1 MTKIDG
7 LQQEIRTMKEL
18 EDLTNMLEQ
27 TAARNIAVMRTE
39 ILESRP
45 FFQEFWR
52 IYAVMKQ
59 LTPPPPEVIHRQ
71 LVVAIGIDWGMP
83 GNLLHRVLDVAEQT
97 FEEHGADLML
107 IGKMTHARFRTNT
120 DRTVHT
126 FSAPKKSSL
135 RDIEPIY
142 ALISKYAH
150 TTFVYP
156 RFESLSKQVVETNFI
171 TIGET
176 AEQHKAN
183 AQKRAKDEVAA
194 KRFIIEPNPQEIA
207 NYMNQ
212 TVVGLSLYHYIA
224 ESMLAYS
231 AAQMVAMRDS
241 YDNAKNESKALR
253 LKYHKARR
261 AMIDSKLR
269 ELYGS
274 RMSGDFQ
281 LDKDGVH
288 KR

>member
-7 LQQEIRTMKEL
+7 LQQEMKTMHEL

-27 TAARNIAVMRTE
+27 VAARNVATMRSE
-39 ILESRP
+39 ILDSRP

-52 IYAVMKQ
+52 IYAVLKQ

-83 GNLLHRVLDVAEQT
+83 GNLLHKVLDVAEET
-97 FEEHGADLML
+97 YEKHGADLLL
-107 IGKMTHARFRTNT
+107 IGNMTHSRFINKT

-135 RDIEPIY
+135 KEIEPIY
-142 ALISKYAH
+142 ALVAKYAH

-156 RFESLSKQVVETNFI
+156 RFESLSKQVVETTSI
-171 TIGET
+171 SIGDVMSEKMGSKQEVDRQTIE
-176 AEQHKAN
+176 
-183 AQKRAKDEVAA
+183 A
-194 KRFIIEPNPQEIA
+194 KRFIIEPNPQDIS
-207 NYMNQ
+207 NYMNKSL
-212 TVVGLSLYHYIA
+212 VGLSVYHYIA

-241 YDNAKNESKALR
+241 YDNAKDASKT
-253 LKYHKARR
+253 LKQRYHRARR

-269 ELYGS
+269 ELYGARIGKS
-274 RMSGDFQ
+274 HG
-281 LDKDGVH
+281 K
-288 KR
+288 

>member
-7 LQQEIRTMKEL
+7 LQQEMRMMKEL

-27 TAARNIAVMRTE
+27 IAARNVATMRTE
-39 ILESRP
+39 ILQSRP

-52 IYAVMKQ
+52 IYGVLKQ
-59 LTPPPPEVIHRQ
+59 LAPPPPEVVHRQ

-83 GNLLHRVLDVAEQT
+83 GNLLHRVLDVAEDT
-97 FEEHGADLML
+97 YEKHGADLLL
-107 IGKMTHARFRTNT
+107 IGKMTHSRFRNKT
-120 DRTVHT
+120 DRTIHM

-142 ALISKYAH
+142 DLVSKYAH

-171 TIGET
+171 TIGDT
-176 AEQHKAN
+176 AEKNRTNQEKQDQN
-183 AQKRAKDEVAA
+183 SVAA
-194 KRFIIEPNPQEIA
+194 ERFIIEPNPQEIS
-207 NYMNQ
+207 NYMNKS
-212 TVVGLSLYHYIA
+212 VVGLSMYHYIA

-241 YDNAKNESKALR
+241 YDNAKDASSTLR

-274 RMSGDFQ
+274 RIGSSNGQ
-281 LDKDGVH
+281 Q
-288 KR
+288 

>member
-7 LQQEIRTMKEL
+7 LKQEIRTMQEL

-27 TAARNIAVMRTE
+27 TAARNIALMRTE
-39 ILESRP
+39 ILQSRP

-52 IYAVMKQ
+52 IYAVLKQ

-83 GNLLHRVLDVAEQT
+83 GSLLHRVLDVADET
-97 FEEHGADLML
+97 YEAHGADLLL
-107 IGKMTHARFRTNT
+107 IGKMTHARFRNKT
-120 DRTVHT
+120 DRTVHM

-156 RFESLSKQVVETNFI
+156 RFESLSKQVVETNFL
-171 TIGET
+171 TIGDT
-176 AEQHKAN
+176 AEEHKAN
-183 AQKRAKDEVAA
+183 AESQIKNNVAA
-194 KRFIIEPNPQEIA
+194 SRFIIEPNPQEIA

-224 ESMLAYS
+224 ESTLAYS

-241 YDNAKNESKALR
+241 YDNAKEASKSLK

-269 ELYGS
+269 ELYGTRLVS
-274 RMSGDFQ
+274 DPLARKKES
-281 LDKDGVH
+281 L
-288 KR
+288 R

>member
-7 LQQEIRTMKEL
+7 LQQELRMMKEL

-27 TAARNIAVMRTE
+27 IAARNVATMRTE
-39 ILESRP
+39 ILQSRP

-52 IYAVMKQ
+52 IYGVLKQ
-59 LTPPPPEVIHRQ
+59 LTPPPPEVVHRQ

-83 GNLLHRVLDVAEQT
+83 GNLLHRVLDVADETYQK
-97 FEEHGADLML
+97 HGADLLL
-107 IGKMTHARFRTNT
+107 IGKMTHARFKNKT
-120 DRTVHT
+120 DRTVHM

-142 ALISKYAH
+142 DLVSKYAH

-171 TIGET
+171 TIGDSAEKNKT
-176 AEQHKAN
+176 ARERQDPDA
-183 AQKRAKDEVAA
+183 VAA
-194 KRFIIEPNPQEIA
+194 ERFIIEPNPQEIS
-207 NYMNQ
+207 NYMNKS
-212 TVVGLSLYHYIA
+212 VVGLSMYHYIA

-241 YDNAKNESKALR
+241 YDNAKDASSALR

-269 ELYGS
+269 ELYGT
-274 RMSGDFQ
+274 RLGK
-281 LDKDGVH
+281 KDEQ
-288 KR
+288 

>member
-7 LQQEIRTMKEL
+7 LKQEIRTMKEL

-27 TAARNIAVMRTE
+27 TAARNIAIMRTE
-39 ILESRP
+39 ILQSRP

-52 IYAVMKQ
+52 VYAVLKQ

-83 GNLLHRVLDVAEQT
+83 GSLLHKVLDVAEDT
-97 FEEHGADLML
+97 YEKHGADLLL
-107 IGKMTHARFRTNT
+107 IGKMTHARFKDKT

-156 RFESLSKQVVETNFI
+156 RFESLSKQVVETNFLS
-171 TIGET
+171 IGEN
-176 AEQHKAN
+176 AEDYKEGMQR
-183 AQKRAKDEVAA
+183 QAKDNVAA
-194 KRFIIEPNPQEIA
+194 SRFIIEPNAQEIS

-241 YDNAKNESKALR
+241 YDNAKEASKSLNLR
-253 LKYHKARR
+253 YHKARR

-269 ELYGS
+269 ELYGARLVS
-274 RMSGDFQ
+274 DPFQ
-281 LDKDGVH
+281 NNKEH
-288 KR
+288 RR

>member
-7 LQQEIRTMKEL
+7 LQQEMRTMHEL

-27 TAARNIAVMRTE
+27 IAARNVATMRSE

-52 IYAVMKQ
+52 IYAVLKQ

-83 GNLLHRVLDVAEQT
+83 GSLLHRVLDVAEET
-97 FEEHGADLML
+97 YEKHGADLLL
-107 IGKMTHARFRTNT
+107 IGNMTHARFRNKT

-135 RDIEPIY
+135 KDIEPIY
-142 ALISKYAH
+142 SLVSKYAH

-156 RFESLSKQVVETNFI
+156 RFVSLSKQVVETTYI
-171 TIGET
+171 SIGDM
-176 AEQHKAN
+176 
-183 AQKRAKDEVAA
+183 AKDKTKSSNTDQNVDEIAA
-194 KRFIIEPNPQEIA
+194 KRFIIEPNPQEIS
-207 NYMNQ
+207 NYMNKS
-212 TVVGLSLYHYIA
+212 VVGLSVYHYIA

-241 YDNAKNESKALR
+241 YDNAKDASKTLR
-253 LKYHKARR
+253 QRYHKARR
-261 AMIDSKLR
+261 AMIDAKLR
-269 ELYGS
+269 ELYGA
-274 RMSGDFQ
+274 RIGGRNG
-281 LDKDGVH
+281 K
-288 KR
+288 

>member
-7 LQQEIRTMKEL
+7 LQQEMRMMKEL

-27 TAARNIAVMRTE
+27 IAARNVATMRTE
-39 ILESRP
+39 ILQSRP

-52 IYAVMKQ
+52 IYAVLKQ
-59 LTPPPPEVIHRQ
+59 LTPPPPEVVHRQ

-83 GNLLHRVLDVAEQT
+83 GNLLHRVLDVAEET
-97 FEEHGADLML
+97 YEKHGADLLL
-107 IGKMTHARFRTNT
+107 IGKMTHARFKNKT
-120 DRTVHT
+120 DRTVHM

-142 ALISKYAH
+142 DLVAKYAH

-156 RFESLSKQVVETNFI
+156 RFESLSKQVVEINFI
-171 TIGET
+171 TIGDT
-176 AEQHKAN
+176 AEKN
-183 AQKRAKDEVAA
+183 KDAQQRQDKNSVAA
-194 KRFIIEPNPQEIA
+194 ERFIIEPNPQEIS
-207 NYMNQ
+207 NYMNKS
-212 TVVGLSLYHYIA
+212 VVGLSMYHYIA

-241 YDNAKNESKALR
+241 YDNAKDASNTLR
-253 LKYHKARR
+253 LRYHKARR

-269 ELYGS
+269 ELYGT
-274 RMSGDFQ
+274 RIGRNN
-281 LDKDGVH
+281 G
-288 KR
+288 

>member
-1 MTKIDG
+1 MTKTDG
-7 LQQEIRTMKEL
+7 LKQEIRTMKEL

-27 TAARNIAVMRTE
+27 TAARNIALMRTE

-52 IYAVMKQ
+52 IYGVLKQ

-83 GNLLHRVLDVAEQT
+83 GGLLHKVLDVAENAY
-97 FEEHGADLML
+97 EEHGADLML
-107 IGKMTHARFRTNT
+107 IGKMTHARFKDKT

-142 ALISKYAH
+142 QLISKYAH

-156 RFESLSKQVVETNFI
+156 RFESLSKQVVETNFL

-176 AEQHKAN
+176 AAEHKAN
-183 AQKRAKDEVAA
+183 EENRPKDDVSAN
-194 KRFIIEPNPQEIA
+194 RFIIEPNPQEIA

-224 ESMLAYS
+224 ESVLAYS

-241 YDNAKNESKALR
+241 YDNAKEESKSLR

-261 AMIDSKLR
+261 ATIDSKLR

-274 RMSGDFQ
+274 RMAGDLQ
-281 LDKDGVH
+281 VDKDEAR

>member
-1 MTKIDG
+1 FWKIYG
-7 LQQEIRTMKEL
+7 VL
-18 EDLTNMLEQ
+18 
-27 TAARNIAVMRTE
+27 
-39 ILESRP
+39 
-45 FFQEFWR
+45 
-52 IYAVMKQ
+52 KQ

-83 GNLLHRVLDVAEQT
+83 GGLMHQVLDVAEET
-97 FEEHGADLML
+97 YEKHGADLLL
-107 IGKMTHARFRTNT
+107 IGKMTHARFKDKT

-142 ALISKYAH
+142 ALVSKYAH

-156 RFESLSKQVVETNFI
+156 RFESLSKQVVETNHI
-171 TIGET
+171 SIGDTE
-176 AEQHKAN
+176 EQYKEAM
-183 AQKRAKDEVAA
+183 QQQTKDNVAA
-194 KRFIIEPNPQEIA
+194 SRFIIEPDAQEIS

-231 AAQMVAMRDS
+231 AAQMVAMRNS
-241 YDNAKNESKALR
+241 YDNAKEASKAIR
-253 LKYHKARR
+253 QKYHKARR
-261 AMIDSKLR
+261 AMIDAKLR

-274 RMSGDFQ
+274 RMSGDALKGNGKAQ
-281 LDKDGVH
+281 W
-288 KR
+288 